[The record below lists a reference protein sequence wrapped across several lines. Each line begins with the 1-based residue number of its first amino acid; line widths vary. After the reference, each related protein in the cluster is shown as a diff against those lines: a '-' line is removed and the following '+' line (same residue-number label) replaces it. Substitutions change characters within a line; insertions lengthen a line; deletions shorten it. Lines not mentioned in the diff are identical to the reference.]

1 MKISVVIITK
11 NEEKNIEA
19 CIESAFLLSDDIIVA
34 DTGSTDNTV
43 TLATQKGV
51 TVIQIKWNGYG
62 NARNLAAEKAKNNW
76 VFALDADER
85 ITPLLAENIKKI
97 ELADAKFLYGC
108 KRESFLVKKK
118 IKYGDWGR
126 DKVYRLYNKKTTSW
140 DLAAVHENIVSEG
153 LIKQLID
160 GSILH
165 YTMDS
170 LETYKLKTLN
180 YAKLSAEK
188 YFSQHKKASLLKRF
202 ISPIFVFIQT
212 YLFRLGFLDGREGFV
227 IAKYSALYVWMKYDL
242 LYKMN
247 QKNGRK

>member
-1 MKISVVIITK
+1 MKLSVVIITK
-11 NEEKNIEA
+11 NEGKNIEA
-19 CIESAFLLSDDIIVA
+19 CIESASLISADIIVA
-34 DTGSTDNTV
+34 DTGSNDNTV
-43 TLATQKGV
+43 ALAKQMGA
-51 TVIQIKWNGYG
+51 TVIQIGWNGYG
-62 NARNLAAEKAKNNW
+62 TARNEAANRAKNDW

-85 ITPLLAENIKKI
+85 ITNALAESIKTLTLDD
-97 ELADAKFLYGC
+97 EVLYGC